1 MHIESEAVFISI
13 LYMNSYE
20 KINMSINYRIFVK
33 DYKIELTYKKY
44 DDYNI
49 GEYYVITKIN
59 NERQY
64 SRIEDCRCAI

>member
-1 MHIESEAVFISI
+1 
-13 LYMNSYE
+13 MNSYK
-20 KINMSINYRIFVK
+20 KINVTINYRIFVK

-49 GEYYVITKIN
+49 GEYYVITKIH

-64 SRIEDCRCAI
+64 SHIEDCRCAI